1 MHRDLP
7 AYDRVPAMIGRVRFL
22 ISVAIAVFAFLNL
35 WHLNQ
40 TLRWVKPR
48 EADDVVILED
58 RLRFVRDA
66 LMKAGYW
73 RGDVGYMPAGV
84 LRGYPRTLDDNQQ
97 WVLIRYVMIP
107 WNILQD
113 TLSAPYVLVDGTRS
127 KTPVETPEGFIKI
140 YDSTNG
146 LVVLKKLSVQ

>member
-1 MHRDLP
+1 
-7 AYDRVPAMIGRVRFL
+7 MIGRVRFL
-22 ISVAIAVFAFLNL
+22 TSAAIAVFAFLNL

-40 TLRWVKPR
+40 SLRWVKPR
-48 EADDVVILED
+48 EADDIVILED

-66 LMKAGYW
+66 LMKARYW

-84 LRGYPRTLDDNQQ
+84 LQGYPRTINDNQQ
-97 WVLIRYVMIP
+97 WVAVRYVMIP

-127 KTPVETPEGFIKI
+127 KTPVQTPEGFIRI

>member
-1 MHRDLP
+1 
-7 AYDRVPAMIGRVRFL
+7 MIGPVRFL
-22 ISVAIAVFAFLNL
+22 ISVAIAVVAFLNL
-35 WHLNQ
+35 WHLDQ

-84 LRGYPRTLDDNQQ
+84 LQGHPRTLRDDQQ
-97 WVLIRYVMIP
+97 WLLVRYVMIP
-107 WNILQD
+107 WNIRQD
-113 TLSAPYVLVDGTRS
+113 TLAAPYVLVDSTRS
-127 KTPVETPEGFIKI
+127 SSPVEMPEGFTRI
-140 YDSTNG
+140 YDSANG

>member
-1 MHRDLP
+1 
-7 AYDRVPAMIGRVRFL
+7 MIRAVRFL
-22 ISVAIAVFAFLNL
+22 ISVAIVVVAFLNL
-35 WHLNQ
+35 SHLNQ
-40 TLRWVKPR
+40 GLRGLKPR

-84 LRGYPRTLDDNQQ
+84 LQGYPRTINDNQQ
-97 WVLIRYVMIP
+97 WVTVRYVMIP

-127 KTPVETPEGFIKI
+127 KTPVQTPEGFIRI

>member
-1 MHRDLP
+1 
-7 AYDRVPAMIGRVRFL
+7 MIGRVRFL
-22 ISVAIAVFAFLNL
+22 TSAAIAVFAFLNL

-40 TLRWVKPR
+40 SLRWVKPR
-48 EADDVVILED
+48 EADDIVILED

-84 LRGYPRTLDDNQQ
+84 LQGYPRTINDNQQ
-97 WVLIRYVMIP
+97 WVTVRYVMIP

-127 KTPVETPEGFIKI
+127 KTPVQTPEGFIRI

>member
-1 MHRDLP
+1 
-7 AYDRVPAMIGRVRFL
+7 MIGPVRFL
-22 ISVAIAVFAFLNL
+22 ISVAITVVAFLNL
-35 WHLNQ
+35 WHLDQ

-48 EADDVVILED
+48 EADDVVVLED

-84 LRGYPRTLDDNQQ
+84 LQGHPRTQRDDQQ
-97 WVLIRYVMIP
+97 WVFVRYVMIP
-107 WNILQD
+107 WNIRQD
-113 TLSAPYVLVDGTRS
+113 TLDAPYVLVDATRS
-127 KTPVETPEGFIKI
+127 TTPVETPEGFARI
-140 YDSTNG
+140 YDSANG

>member
-1 MHRDLP
+1 
-7 AYDRVPAMIGRVRFL
+7 MIRPVRFL
-22 ISVAIAVFAFLNL
+22 ISVAIVVVAFLNL
-35 WHLNQ
+35 SHLNQ
-40 TLRWVKPR
+40 GLRGLKPR
-48 EADDVVILED
+48 EADDIVILED

-84 LRGYPRTLDDNQQ
+84 LHGYPRTINDNQQ
-97 WVLIRYVMIP
+97 WVAVRYVMIP

-127 KTPVETPEGFIKI
+127 KTPVQTPEGFIRI